1 MLATPQLKKLVM
13 HANGASGITC
23 RGRPGCWKT
32 WSTPEEPVQPEPAG
46 GRIEITTEDHIMNVT
61 TPALT
66 PGQIKF
72 LLNSCTVAAEAS
84 RGRRDRAGAGGWFTA
99 FDVKHARGCDPVEHH
114 DFSGGGGRFH
124 LVLLRMVELGHLEV
138 ASQVQAL
145 EMGTYAY
152 LFRLKPQQVA
162 AIDPE

>member
-1 MLATPQLKKLVM
+1 
-13 HANGASGITC
+13 
-23 RGRPGCWKT
+23 
-32 WSTPEEPVQPEPAG
+32 
-46 GRIEITTEDHIMNVT
+46 MNVAT
-61 TPALT
+61 AAIT

-72 LLNSCTVAAEAS
+72 LLNSCASAAEAS

-114 DFSGGGGRFH
+114 GFSGDAFH
-124 LVLLRMVELGHLEV
+124 VVLMRVVDLGHLEV
-138 ASQVQAL
+138 ASRVQAL

>member
-1 MLATPQLKKLVM
+1 MNP
-13 HANGASGITC
+13 
-23 RGRPGCWKT
+23 
-32 WSTPEEPVQPEPAG
+32 
-46 GRIEITTEDHIMNVT
+46 TTA
-61 TPALT
+61 ALT
-66 PGQIKF
+66 PEQIKF
-72 LLNSCTVAAEAS
+72 LLNSCAVATGES
-84 RGRRDRAGAGGWFTA
+84 RGRRDPAGRAGWFTA

-114 DFSGGGGRFH
+114 GFSGASGRFH